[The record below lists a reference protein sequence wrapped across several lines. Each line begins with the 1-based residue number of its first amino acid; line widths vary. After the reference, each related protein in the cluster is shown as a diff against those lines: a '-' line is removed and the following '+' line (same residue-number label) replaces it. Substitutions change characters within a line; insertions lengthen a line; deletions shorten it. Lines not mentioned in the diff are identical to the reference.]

1 MVITSEEAKI
11 IMDKLDSIRLE
22 LLRLRISLLPEE
34 ELSEEEIKE
43 LEEAKKEVS
52 QGMYVKLEE
61 LLKEPD

>member
-22 LLRLRISLLPEE
+22 LLRLRAFLLPEE

-43 LEEAKKEVS
+43 LEEAKKEVKE
-52 QGMYVKLEE
+52 GMYVKLDE
-61 LLKEPD
+61 LLKELD

>member
-1 MVITSEEAKI
+1 MVISSEEARI
-11 IMDKLDSIRLE
+11 IIDKLDSIRLE
-22 LLRLRISLLPEE
+22 LLRLRASLLYEE

-61 LLKEPD
+61 LLKELD